1 MTARR
6 LCRGVLSGF
15 VVLYALALLLFLV
28 GTFGLFGSPQGPLA
42 GVFVVILGL
51 PWTTVLDA
59 VPGFLRP
66 WAAALAPALNAGI
79 LAVVCRMRLP
89 R

>member
-6 LCRGVLSGF
+6 ACG
-15 VVLYALALLLFLV
+15 VVLTIFVGLCAAALLLFLI

-42 GVFVVILGL
+42 GVFLVILGL
-51 PWTTVLDA
+51 PWTLLVDPVPDA
-59 VPGFLRP
+59 LRP
-66 WAAALAPALNAGI
+66 WAAGFAPALNAGI
-79 LAVVCRMRLP
+79 LALICRLRLL